1 MRISDWSS
9 DVCSSDRLAATL
21 AALAEGLGARETAVA
36 REITK
41 LYEEC
46 VTGSLAE
53 LAARYAEAAPK
64 GEIVIVVAPP
74 AEAGAEERSE
84 EQPSEPQSLMRN
96 SNDVFWFQKKTYNK
110 ITHYCRS
117 N

>member
-74 AEAGAEERSE
+74 AEAGAAAADEETVAPALRDALDRSGART
-84 EQPSEPQSLMRN
+84 SELQSLLR
-96 SNDVFWFQKKTYNK
+96 
-110 ITHYCRS
+110 I
-117 N
+117 